1 MEHNAAAVIAVV
13 HVCVVLVAAVDSV
26 EAAKIAFHQPS
37 VAPCPDRKTSLVPC
51 PRQVLEHT
59 HIVRDRFGSVPTV
72 SIHAFSRLCA

>member
-37 VAPCPDRKTSLVPC
+37 VAPCPDRKTSLV
-51 PRQVLEHT
+51 RQQPATSPPET
-59 HIVRDRFGSVPTV
+59 CS
-72 SIHAFSRLCA
+72 